1 MDDYDLAR
9 FMRKVVVDPSGCW
22 LWTGGTNGRYGGFAF
37 GHHKV
42 YAHRVS
48 YEHHVGPIPK
58 SLTID
63 HLCKVKLCVNPEHLE
78 VVTYH
83 ENLRRSDAWAGVSQ
97 YHRPDQSKCGA
108 GLHDWIPEN
117 LKKNGSAWKCRLC
130 HNLRNSEYKERKK
143 CARTDL
149 EAVHNGHRR

>member
-1 MDDYDLAR
+1 MTTGDPRIPMDDYDLAR
-9 FMRKVVVDPSGCW
+9 FMRKVVVDPSGC
-22 LWTGGTNGRYGGFAF
+22 F
-37 GHHKV
+37 
-42 YAHRVS
+42 
-48 YEHHVGPIPK
+48 
-58 SLTID
+58 
-63 HLCKVKLCVNPEHLE
+63 
-78 VVTYH
+78 
-83 ENLRRSDAWAGVSQ
+83 SQ

-117 LKKNGSAWKCRLC
+117 LKKHGTGWKCRLC